1 MSSQIYK
8 LKTKKVPIKSNFIST
23 FNLFIGICS
32 KSEILL
38 SSEIVELWTMEILP
52 PITHFQLSLVDLK
65 QR

>member
-23 FNLFIGICS
+23 FNLFVVICS
-32 KSEILL
+32 KSEMLL
-38 SSEIVELWTMEILP
+38 SSEIVELWTVEILP

-65 QR
+65 Q